1 MEKWRS
7 KGKSNVTTDSLLP
20 PTRRFPN
27 TSAIQPDKKKERK
40 WSIGGFLKRISA
52 TRDSDSTSS
61 GDNTGHPEKHTTSR
75 HSRTASKAKVKNA
88 PNAKLAYATDKHS
101 PSPGNKKSDNLDKK
115 EPVVI
120 IEGNNDMESQVTR
133 SQDSIHA
140 CRDSMHSRSSDGSLD
155 CVSKK
160 LRKEKIKARVEA
172 RRDQLCGDSS
182 SDEGLSKS
190 NNSLETFRSDES
202 ITNVHRNDSCN
213 RKSRASRTERYI
225 KRLSREDCSNGNNSN
240 CVKSLATEL
249 ALPHEDATVY
259 HAANEKCRPPM
270 HPRVTSVQTKSQAVT
285 TFPRRSTASVDPFD
299 STTASNYHPRS
310 FCSETCLT
318 GQSQSSYDPF
328 AKRTLEFCTDFN
340 QNNNYAKEKKPS
352 KMFRDEHRRQTDLGG
367 VVPAVKNY
375 ASIQPVGC
383 WQSSRRQLS
392 TPPEPPP
399 RDPQRRVFSFGSSD
413 VSARPSSSSFDNN
426 NRSEG
431 LGKIGNESLSI
442 NNKKL
447 SRNDTKNSHQY
458 NSNDEVTWVETN
470 ISVRPRPSSVNST
483 FITTPPW
490 KCNKAGYPINRYHC
504 SDEENSLNSSCNSK
518 SRKQKVENCSESET
532 SSVSRGLIIPNSSP
546 GQIQPIDPNM
556 DRLTLQKDVSPIMDK
571 NVKNTAG
578 DFGKSSLD
586 VTGELSQQYAN
597 RKSQSP
603 PNPPIRRSS
612 YVGSLNT
619 TNVTN
624 TADTEMADRK
634 RNSRNLEEALSELE
648 AIYNS
653 LRLGDEDLLE
663 RAERRSME
671 EFARKDPKLGESL
684 TNSSSG
690 ASDKSSLDGK
700 STEDHS
706 SKPEVPDR
714 LKDDM
719 AYRRMNPKERPASL
733 DSQTSLSKISYLF
746 VSPVLSRK
754 ELDYNVDARKI
765 QREEPDIT
773 RDDVVFRS
781 INHANNMLRIVE
793 PQPPFGIPLGPVT
806 SATDSDYL
814 HSIPIKPEQPRSSY
828 IPKVEPDIVTDDLA
842 FRNLRKD
849 SHKDATTFHD
859 IGEKNDRELINKG
872 SRIGTNSA
880 FGMKKNRAVRSL
892 SANLYGLI
900 NKQVNSYNVYDQTRI
915 PTNFQ
920 DALNKGNTSFRGK
933 YDFAYDS
940 DASRGQN
947 VRHVMSDTE
956 SSEIGSRWFRSI
968 DSDVDVNGNRSKG
981 IFRRKLQVHVPPP
994 KDTNSYD
1001 QDSANK
1007 LPDSSYGART
1017 ASPTFF
1023 SSSDKLF
1030 IGKTSSLPA
1039 SSVVSPIRAKQVE
1052 PFTELEI
1059 AKYKKLCEDLEN
1071 LVHLAKGGNA
1081 VLNTTENFSNNF
1093 ITKDDKLNDSRAN
1106 DRMMSNEAKEISE
1119 NLSNLVD
1126 LANNELLTENE
1137 KKEKS
1142 NKFVQACKST
1152 MDAVSDISSVQKVR
1166 ENNKDSS
1173 TLDTSVPENDNVIN
1187 GNKNTANNVCIETKT
1202 GDTCDKK
1209 MNQSEE
1215 SESSAARKD
1224 EFIDKIKVEN
1234 NNESKSPR
1242 TAFDDEK
1249 EVKISQ
1255 STSDSQGLAND
1266 KETVVDSSV
1275 LIVPDN
1281 EEPVNIVTDSEE
1293 CDFSSEEHLLFN
1305 FEKLSYSSNRD
1316 GTSTSTSLE
1325 IVNPDDDIENV
1336 DDEDDDDDDNQYDDG
1351 SHNNDS
1357 NFKYHHEKEMR
1368 SDSTLDSQG
1377 GCEVMVAAGATSLMA
1392 AREGNPTNGT
1402 ESRLVQRE
1410 NQSTAS
1416 RYHEAQNCQQNAEC
1430 NTKKTA
1436 VTSSLN
1442 SNEHKNGPPQLEKT
1456 NNRLASR
1463 IESREGSKSPS
1474 SSKTTA
1480 IRETKASRLRAASI
1494 VSPNGSSGATSISRR
1509 SGVTESSSPWRLQS
1523 NITLRSKQKSPMS
1536 SDSSST
1542 PNTIRERDKS
1552 YKRKSFLNRSLNAEE
1567 VLPDR
1572 SINQY
1577 DTSGRRGR
1585 RMTTSKRNQNTDTL
1599 SSSDSTTS
1607 RQSPSNPVK
1616 RSMESKETTPRRTTN
1631 QQDTGRPNDAG
1642 RPKNHA
1648 SPSTAAS
1655 IASSSSGMKSSST
1668 QRTSGGGHDVSEV
1681 SRRVD
1686 ALTALTRATME
1697 RVERLTANASPP
1709 VVNARSRTVLPEAHA
1724 TSTSNGSRHASS
1736 SDPATTA
1743 LRPSSGLSTRSCR
1756 LTPWNGEGS
1765 VNSEKVTGAAA
1776 TSAST
1781 TETGSTSTE
1790 ITTRT
1795 TMPVGTT
1802 AAATMTTMLLAGS
1815 TTTVP
1820 TLRHQVPVSILKHK
1834 TAESDA
1840 GQSSSCS
1847 SHVTLPVTF
1856 SPSVV
1861 EPLSKRHGI
1870 LKKRSSLDENE
1881 ILRRR
1886 SCSPDVSFGDSGF
1899 LEFRPILKNQR
1910 RSSLDEIIRRAQSPD
1925 PHPTS
1930 ILKRKSSRE
1939 DDGEDR
1945 QVGSPEPQGI
1955 LKRKSVSSGNGIAN
1969 TSHHVSITAA
1979 VIKAAASV
1987 AEFADGSEVR
1997 PILKKKHSR
2006 EESSS
2011 SDPSSLEPRPIL
2023 KKKSSTES
2031 EEHEDKPKKTILK
2044 CSRKSSQE
2052 DSHVEPATAS
2062 PKKLSVLRNRLPQCR
2077 TVMGIPDGEVVRP
2090 ILKQQSFS
2098 IRDGASRARLNF
2110 YENSATVD
2118 EERDDDDDS
2127 HVPAWFLRKRAQS
2140 VGHVQ
2145 SPENFEEFSTIVH
2158 NRKSLGS
2165 ASLVDVRQERS
2176 FLSRLA
2182 SLASSSAG
2190 NRSAIMPGTCDSD
2203 TSLASS
2209 TISIEFPDSTGTK
2222 VTLNNE
2228 SSARV
2233 KTTRSRIEQPSQKHL
2248 AKDIDMSERSDSTPE
2263 PEDVLEQD
2271 SEEERNKTTTCK
2283 SVDSN
2288 NEQSKGNNDG
2298 TVIESPSAQGKDDDV
2313 DASNAFD
2320 AQERN
2325 IVQRSNSVSKM
2336 ASHFKALEEQVKAD
2350 AEKSVKRRAVQK
2362 GSRGIQRYRER
2373 KQQGIDRFNTQPITY
2388 QEVQEAVLQNQRN
2401 TATNNST
2408 SETPGRSEK
2417 ENDAATTT
2425 DDEFDPSKL
2434 SLADRVRLFNQKIAT
2449 ESVPLAGG
2457 LMPRETSQKRRPAN
2471 RYKTQPI
2478 TSEEV
2483 EVACRISPLNV
2494 NYFHESPLDAFGTH
2508 HSSTRSAGSQGLS
2521 KSSMSLHPEL
2531 PKSILKSS
2539 GLQTSEVSRPR
2550 TPELEGFSLLKSVL
2564 KKESEEQHQTVE
2576 NSDLHP
2582 SSILKS
2588 DSLSKCDECSSARAG
2603 NVSVADKISLKSN
2616 ATSNSELFKAPS
2628 GAEPFLNVNL
2638 QEKDLLLSDDTES
2651 EDVQYAGTEKSSS
2664 LSGFKNPVIQRQLHA
2679 LGATG
2684 EHVADVTDL
2693 NLCKNLRS
2701 TSKSAKHLQSST
2713 ETLHTSDDETSSS
2726 GGREIRSIIQN
2737 ELDYWRHQDAVA
2749 GQTKTSPVSALSK
2762 SASHHMLSRE
2772 VTRNTKLMDTATM
2785 TTTTT
2790 TTEKRLGI
2798 PLPGLCRSAT
2808 QPMPVSESNNVPGTS
2823 IAERLAALQRSGTT
2837 NWKKR
2842 VPCEP
2847 DPLLVSKLCDNDSV
2861 TDGASS
2867 KDDSVIRQGVLAD
2880 RLGKLESA
2888 AEGWRKRVAMP
2899 DAVKFSVAGKMKV
2912 EQFEGSNS
2920 ELLSPLVETT
2930 RNGCNRKKVP
2940 RPERFRSRK
2949 GNVKDAS
2956 STPSSPSKEA
2966 TITFQRSFSEPVTDD
2981 SGEDSASS
2989 NKVAPT
2995 VSIPRADDETFTAFF
3010 KGVSSEKCESE
3021 TLELNSSDFDLVT
3034 SYSELLVQK
3043 RIVRTQRRRLASKNP
3058 LRALAARTDL
3068 KTEYTEIKTGVAEK
3082 VMRSLNIE
3090 KLAKSSSFA
3099 VEALAGLASTENFS
3113 AVTLKTLSGDAIG
3126 HANKLCAYK
3135 DLMLILVKGRR
3146 HVQVRLVEPIAA
3158 SVNSG
3163 DNYILVTKTEIY
3175 NYVGKYSNVIERAR
3189 AVEIAQR
3196 IQQTKDLG
3204 SQASEIITISED
3216 KPTCSRSHVLN
3227 FWNHLGVQDNDVEAI
3242 EAGHPDEDE
3251 LYESAVIDTN
3261 MVYEITGEEL
3271 VPFEKYWGSI
3281 PKIEMLDP
3289 SKILVFDFG
3298 SEMYIW
3304 NGKTASMDKRKVATR
3319 LTKELWEE
3327 GYDYEECA
3335 ICPINA
3341 ALTIGRRAKI
3351 ETLDK
3356 KGSERP
3362 SWCLFGKLTQHME
3375 TILFREKFL
3384 DWPDFSRVIRTK
3396 DNNVKEQVDG
3406 SIVVEPSN
3414 IDTMIQPN
3422 TTLVDFVLEGTHLG
3436 RGTGWYDEELMRHHE
3451 ISTTNVTVWHVDEFS
3466 YTLLSDSSVGQFFS
3480 SDSYIVRWMFTITI
3494 TGRELS
3500 GQPSKH
3506 SVIGRDR
3513 CVYFIWQGKNAS
3525 LNEQGTAALLTVE
3538 LDREE
3543 GRQVRV
3549 VQGFEPAVFLNL
3561 FSGRMVVNNGKRMEK
3576 RTDSKWRMYICRG
3589 TLESETSLVEVPCSA
3604 RQLRSRGSILLL
3616 GATDEELYVWHGS
3629 NTLPHIRQNALNAA
3643 NLLKKNRPEEVG
3655 LTADSNINICEIN
3668 EGEEPK
3674 EFFTAL
3680 GGMKKKLY
3688 VSLTNAEVKDHT
3700 PRLFHFSSLHGVFTP
3715 TELLCAHRAELATP
3729 FPFLQE
3735 ELYQVNQPALFLL
3748 DNRDELWVWQG
3759 WWPDTG
3765 DKDQTGSG
3773 AVRWQAERRAL
3784 MNMAIQYWKIT
3795 HPEATD
3801 CPVYLV
3807 WAGLEPLQFTNLF
3820 PIWVYHDDVAEINIR
3835 DGRKPGEVLSVE
3847 AELARLTKST
3857 YPPAQLLQR
3866 PLPEGVDPTCLELYL
3881 SPQHFK
3887 ELLGMT
3893 KEVFQKLPIW
3903 KQLKLK
3909 KNIGLF

>member
-1668 QRTSGGGHDVSEV
+1668 QRT
-1681 SRRVD
+1681 
-1686 ALTALTRATME
+1686 
-1697 RVERLTANASPP
+1697 
-1709 VVNARSRTVLPEAHA
+1709 
-1724 TSTSNGSRHASS
+1724 
-1736 SDPATTA
+1736 
-1743 LRPSSGLSTRSCR
+1743 
-1756 LTPWNGEGS
+1756 
-1765 VNSEKVTGAAA
+1765 
-1776 TSAST
+1776 
-1781 TETGSTSTE
+1781 
-1790 ITTRT
+1790 
-1795 TMPVGTT
+1795 
-1802 AAATMTTMLLAGS
+1802 
-1815 TTTVP
+1815 
-1820 TLRHQVPVSILKHK
+1820 
-1834 TAESDA
+1834 
-1840 GQSSSCS
+1840 
-1847 SHVTLPVTF
+1847 
-1856 SPSVV
+1856 
-1861 EPLSKRHGI
+1861 
-1870 LKKRSSLDENE
+1870 
-1881 ILRRR
+1881 
-1886 SCSPDVSFGDSGF
+1886 
-1899 LEFRPILKNQR
+1899 
-1910 RSSLDEIIRRAQSPD
+1910 
-1925 PHPTS
+1925 
-1930 ILKRKSSRE
+1930 
-1939 DDGEDR
+1939 
-1945 QVGSPEPQGI
+1945 
-1955 LKRKSVSSGNGIAN
+1955 
-1969 TSHHVSITAA
+1969 
-1979 VIKAAASV
+1979 
-1987 AEFADGSEVR
+1987 
-1997 PILKKKHSR
+1997 
-2006 EESSS
+2006 
-2011 SDPSSLEPRPIL
+2011 
-2023 KKKSSTES
+2023 
-2031 EEHEDKPKKTILK
+2031 
-2044 CSRKSSQE
+2044 
-2052 DSHVEPATAS
+2052 
-2062 PKKLSVLRNRLPQCR
+2062 
-2077 TVMGIPDGEVVRP
+2077 
-2090 ILKQQSFS
+2090 
-2098 IRDGASRARLNF
+2098 
-2110 YENSATVD
+2110 
-2118 EERDDDDDS
+2118 
-2127 HVPAWFLRKRAQS
+2127 
-2140 VGHVQ
+2140 
-2145 SPENFEEFSTIVH
+2145 
-2158 NRKSLGS
+2158 
-2165 ASLVDVRQERS
+2165 
-2176 FLSRLA
+2176 
-2182 SLASSSAG
+2182 
-2190 NRSAIMPGTCDSD
+2190 
-2203 TSLASS
+2203 
-2209 TISIEFPDSTGTK
+2209 STGTK